1 MSMSDPIADML
12 TRIRNGQRA
21 SKSSVSFPASK
32 LKKSVLDVLVSEG
45 YISGYS
51 TSENDG
57 KPTISVDLKYYQGRP
72 VISKI
77 KRVSRPGLR
86 IFRGK
91 NDIPEVLGGLG
102 VSIVS
107 TSKGVM
113 SGKAAKAAG
122 FGGEVICS
130 VE

>member
-12 TRIRNGQRA
+12 TRIRNGQTA
-21 SKSSVSFPASK
+21 NKSNVSFPASK
-32 LKKSVLDVLVSEG
+32 LKKSVLEVLVGEG
-45 YISGYS
+45 YVAGFSDGQA
-51 TSENDG
+51 DG
-57 KPTISVDLKYYQGRP
+57 KPSITVELKYYQGKP

-91 NDIPEVLGGLG
+91 DEMPEVLGGLG
-102 VSIVS
+102 VAIVS
-107 TSKGVM
+107 TSQGVM
-113 SGKAAKAAG
+113 SGTAAKAAG

>member
-32 LKKSVLDVLVSEG
+32 LKKSVLEVLVSEG
-45 YISGYS
+45 YISGYAS
-51 TSENDG
+51 GESDG
-57 KPTISVDLKYYQGRP
+57 KPTITVDLKYYQGKP

-77 KRVSRPGLR
+77 QRVSRPGLR

-91 NDIPEVLGGLG
+91 DDLPEILGGLG
-102 VSIVS
+102 VAIVS

>member
-21 SKSSVSFPASK
+21 NKLSVDFSASN
-32 LKKSVLDVLVSEG
+32 KKSAILEVLKAEG
-45 YISGYS
+45 YIAGFE
-51 TSENDG
+51 TKDDDG
-57 KPTISVDLKYYQGRP
+57 KPVTTVTLKYFQGQP
-72 VISKI
+72 VISTL
-77 KRVSRPGLR
+77 KRISRPGLR

-91 NDIPEVLGGLG
+91 EDLPNVMSGLG
-102 VSIVS
+102 VAIVS

-113 SGKAAKAAG
+113 SDRSARVEGH
-122 FGGEVICS
+122 GGEVLCI

>member
-21 SKSSVSFPASK
+21 NKANVSFSASS
-32 LKKSVLDVLVSEG
+32 KKSAILDVLQAEG
-45 YISGYS
+45 YIAAYE
-51 TSENDG
+51 TNDENG
-57 KPTISVDLKYYQGRP
+57 KPITSVVLKYFQGKP
-72 VISKI
+72 VINTL
-77 KRVSRPGLR
+77 KRISRPGLR

-91 NDIPEVLGGLG
+91 DELPNVMSGLG
-102 VSIVS
+102 VAIVS

-113 SGKAAKAAG
+113 SGRLAQAEG
-122 FGGEVICS
+122 HGGEVLCI

>member
-21 SKSSVSFPASK
+21 NKASVSFSASN
-32 LKKSVLDVLVSEG
+32 KKTAILNVLQDEG
-45 YISGYS
+45 YISGYET
-51 TSENDG
+51 TSDTKPVTNVVLKYFQG
-57 KPTISVDLKYYQGRP
+57 KP
-72 VISKI
+72 VIQTI
-77 KRVSRPGLR
+77 KRISRPGLR

-91 NDIPEVLGGLG
+91 DEIPTVMLGLG
-102 VSIVS
+102 VAIVS

-113 SGKAAKAAG
+113 SDRSARAAG
-122 FGGEVICS
+122 QGGEVVCI

>member
-21 SKSSVSFPASK
+21 NKVNVSFSASK
-32 LKKSVLDVLVSEG
+32 KKTAILKVLVEEG
-45 YISGYS
+45 YIAGFESDEAVKQTTNVS
-51 TSENDG
+51 
-57 KPTISVDLKYYQGRP
+57 LKYFQGEP
-72 VISKI
+72 VIKTI
-77 KRVSRPGLR
+77 KRISRPGLR

-91 NDIPEVLGGLG
+91 DDLPTVMSGLG
-102 VSIVS
+102 VAIIS

-113 SGKAAKAAG
+113 SDRSARAEGQ
-122 FGGEVICS
+122 GGEVLCV

>member
-21 SKSSVSFPASK
+21 NKATVNFSASS
-32 LKKSVLDVLVSEG
+32 KKSAILDVLSSEG
-45 YISGYS
+45 YISGYE
-51 TSENDG
+51 TSSIDG
-57 KPTISVDLKYYQGRP
+57 KPVTLVSLKYFHGAP
-72 VISKI
+72 VINTL
-77 KRVSRPGLR
+77 KRISRPGLR

-91 NDIPEVLGGLG
+91 EDLPDVMSGLG
-102 VSIVS
+102 VAIVS

-113 SGKAAKAAG
+113 SGRSAKAEG
-122 FGGEVICS
+122 HGGEILCV

>member
-21 SKSSVSFPASK
+21 SKKEVSFSASK
-32 LKKSVLDVLVSEG
+32 KKTAILKVLMDEG
-45 YISGYS
+45 YISAFE
-51 TSENDG
+51 TNEDV
-57 KPTISVDLKYYQGRP
+57 KPVTNVTLKYFQGEP
-72 VISKI
+72 VIKTL
-77 KRVSRPGLR
+77 KRISRPGLR

-91 NDIPEVLGGLG
+91 SELPTVMLGLG
-102 VSIVS
+102 VAIVS

-113 SGKAAKAAG
+113 SDRSARAAG
-122 FGGEVICS
+122 QGGEVLCV

>member
-21 SKSSVSFPASK
+21 SKANVSFSASS
-32 LKKSVLDVLVSEG
+32 KKTAILDVLKDEG
-45 YISGYS
+45 YISGYE
-51 TSENDG
+51 TDPADG
-57 KPTISVDLKYYQGRP
+57 KPVTSVVLKYYQGQP
-72 VISKI
+72 VIKTL
-77 KRVSRPGLR
+77 KRISRPGLR

-91 NDIPEVLGGLG
+91 DEIPTVMLGLG
-102 VSIVS
+102 VAIVS

-113 SGKAAKAAG
+113 SDRSARAAG
-122 FGGEVICS
+122 QGGEVLCI

>member
-21 SKSSVSFPASK
+21 NKANVSFSASN
-32 LKKSVLDVLVSEG
+32 KKSAVLDVLSSEG
-45 YISGYS
+45 YISGYE
-51 TSENDG
+51 TTDVDG
-57 KPTISVDLKYYQGRP
+57 KPVTSVTLKYYQGAP
-72 VISKI
+72 VISTL
-77 KRVSRPGLR
+77 KRISRPGLR

-91 NDIPEVLGGLG
+91 DNLPDVMSGLG
-102 VSIVS
+102 VAIVS

-113 SGKAAKAAG
+113 SSRSAKAEG
-122 FGGEVICS
+122 HGGEVICI

>member
-21 SKSSVSFPASK
+21 NKVTVSFAASK
-32 LKKSVLDVLVSEG
+32 KKTSILNVLKEEG
-45 YISGYS
+45 YISSFETDGASKPVTEVSLKYFQ
-51 TSENDG
+51 G
-57 KPTISVDLKYYQGRP
+57 KP
-72 VISKI
+72 VIKTI
-77 KRVSRPGLR
+77 KRISRPGLR

-91 NDIPEVLGGLG
+91 DDLPTVMLGLG
-102 VSIVS
+102 VAIIS

-113 SGKAAKAAG
+113 TDRAARRLSQ
-122 FGGEVICS
+122 GGEVLCI

>member
-21 SKSSVSFPASK
+21 SKKEVSFSASK
-32 LKKSVLDVLVSEG
+32 KKTAILKVLMDEG
-45 YISGYS
+45 YIS
-51 TSENDG
+51 TFETNEDV
-57 KPTISVDLKYYQGRP
+57 KPVTNVTLKYFQGEP
-72 VISKI
+72 VIKTL
-77 KRVSRPGLR
+77 KRISRPGLR

-91 NDIPEVLGGLG
+91 SELPTVMLGLG
-102 VSIVS
+102 VAIVS

-113 SGKAAKAAG
+113 SDRAARAAG
-122 FGGEVICS
+122 QGGEVLCI

>member
-21 SKSSVSFPASK
+21 NKMSVSFSASK
-32 LKKSVLDVLVSEG
+32 KKTSILNVLMDEG
-45 YISGYS
+45 YILSYETDKADKPV
-51 TSENDG
+51 TSV
-57 KPTISVDLKYYQGRP
+57 SLKYYQGDP
-72 VISKI
+72 VIKTI
-77 KRVSRPGLR
+77 KRISRPGLR

-91 NDIPEVLGGLG
+91 NDLPTVMLGLG
-102 VSIVS
+102 VAIIS

-113 SGKAAKAAG
+113 SDKAAREAG
-122 FGGEVICS
+122 QGGEVLCI

>member
-21 SKSSVSFPASK
+21 NKVSVAFSASK
-32 LKKSVLDVLVSEG
+32 KKTSILNVLKDEG
-45 YISGYS
+45 YISAFETDS
-51 TSENDG
+51 AT
-57 KPTISVDLKYYQGRP
+57 KPVTNVSLKYYQGQP
-72 VISKI
+72 VIKTI
-77 KRVSRPGLR
+77 KRISRPGLR

-91 NDIPEVLGGLG
+91 DDLPTVMLGLG
-102 VSIVS
+102 IAIVS

-113 SGKAAKAAG
+113 SDKAAREAG
-122 FGGEVICS
+122 QGGEVLCI

>member
-12 TRIRNGQRA
+12 TRIRNGQHA
-21 SKSSVSFPASK
+21 SKASVSFPASK
-32 LKKSVLDVLVSEG
+32 LKKAILDVLVSEG
-45 YISGYS
+45 YVAGYS
-51 TSENDG
+51 AAETDG
-57 KPTISVDLKYYQGRP
+57 KPTINVDLKYYQGKP

-91 NDIPEVLGGLG
+91 DEIPEVLGGLG
-102 VSIVS
+102 VAIVS

>member
-21 SKSSVSFPASK
+21 NKVNVSFSASS
-32 LKKSVLDVLVSEG
+32 KKSAILSVLKDEG
-45 YISGYS
+45 YIIDYI
-51 TSENDG
+51 TEEEEG
-57 KPTISVDLKYYQGRP
+57 KPVTNVSLKYFQGQP
-72 VISKI
+72 VIKTL
-77 KRVSRPGLR
+77 KRISRPGLR

-91 NDIPEVLGGLG
+91 DDIPTVMLGLG
-102 VSIVS
+102 VAIVS

-113 SGKAAKAAG
+113 SDRSARAEGQ
-122 FGGEVICS
+122 GGEVLCI